1 MDFKSLVNLLSDR
14 INQHQVIE
22 HYLTMV
28 YKTGFKEGGKQA
40 LLDLQKNDFYCKD
53 KCIANATECF
63 DDYIPCDKMCDLC
76 RNELE

>member
-1 MDFKSLVNLLSDR
+1 MNFKSIINLLSDR

-40 LLDLQKNDFYCKD
+40 LLDLQKNISK
-53 KCIANATECF
+53 I
-63 DDYIPCDKMCDLC
+63 
-76 RNELE
+76 NEK